1 MRFYNKDN
9 MELTK
14 QQNEVFKKIK
24 AFMESDA
31 SVFILRGYA
40 GTGKTTMVKVVADY
54 ITQSRNMYL
63 MAPTGRAARVLSQKT
78 KRMATTI
85 HKAIYEGTCLVS
97 KVTKDIA
104 ETEFKLFFPIS
115 ESKQDGKNVVIVD
128 EASML
133 CSRKIKHELYKFGSD
148 NLMED
153 LLTFIRPG
161 FGGKVIFV
169 GDPAQLPPVGES
181 VSNALRA
188 EYFQKQGLKVME
200 AELTEVLRQKNDSII
215 LKNAMMIRDLLK
227 KDKRNS
233 LVFEEKKDDVETISA
248 NCFLEKYLDYRKKS
262 DKNDSVVI
270 CFSNKSA
277 SRYNRAIRTDLYGKD
292 VPVRENDVLMII
304 QNNYNLGRMNGEFV
318 PVLSVGERTQQSAPV
333 YVQVGGVKQRKI
345 ITLNFVQVT
354 VTNGLGNPCLCMLL
368 EDLLNSDKPELS
380 IDETRALY
388 INFCMRHPE
397 LKQGTQQFSLV
408 LMQDAY
414 YNAIRAKY
422 GYAVTGHKCQGG
434 EWGKVFVDYTGRT
447 GLDNDS
453 LRWAYT
459 ATTRA
464 QKTLYVANLPHI
476 TPFSKFRID
485 PIQKC
490 NRIDPECRILNE
502 VGPTPFHD
510 DNVDN
515 AIRAKYHCIVKNMEF
530 SPYSVVSVLSNPY
543 LETYNIQTPDG
554 VDRYDLYYKTGPVFQ
569 PVKAVV
575 PNSHSVFIAML
586 MDDEHGMSYKF
597 DYIPSDESY
606 SQLYNL
612 IRSACDTLG
621 IQITN
626 VVEHKEDYNVVYYM
640 RTSST
645 FSYIKVY
652 VNAEGFIT
660 YAKPMSLKG
669 TEDRDLCSIVEI
681 IKSHFI

>member
-1 MRFYNKDN
+1 MKSYNKDN

-14 QQNEVFKKIK
+14 QQNEVLKKIK
-24 AFMESDA
+24 AFMGSDA

-54 ITQSRNMYL
+54 IAQSRYTYL

-97 KVTKDIA
+97 KGTNDIA
-104 ETEFKLFFPIS
+104 ETEFKLVFPIRT
-115 ESKQDGKNVVIVD
+115 SKQDGKNVVIVD

-200 AELTEVLRQKNDSII
+200 AELTEVLRQKDDSII

-233 LVFEEKKDDVETISA
+233 LVFEEKKDDVETVSA

-270 CFSNKSA
+270 CFSNKTA

-292 VPVRENDVLMII
+292 VPVRKNDVLMII
-304 QNNYNLGRMNGEFV
+304 QNNYNLNRMNGEFV

-586 MDDEHGMSYKF
+586 MDDEHGMSYKS

-640 RTSST
+640 RTSSI

-669 TEDRDLCSIVEI
+669 SEDGELCSILEI

>member
-1 MRFYNKDN
+1 

-54 ITQSRNMYL
+54 ITQSRDMYL

-97 KVTKDIA
+97 KDTNDIA
-104 ETEFKLFFPIS
+104 ETEFKLVFPIRT
-115 ESKQDGKNVVIVD
+115 SKQNGKNVVIVD

-397 LKQGTQQFSLV
+397 LRQGTQQFSLV